1 MTLSRFVRIQLIIFS
16 ILTVVGLAVMGGTYV
31 GVPAMLGI
39 GRIDVT
45 LQLAATGGLYQN
57 ANVSY
62 RGTNVGVVREV
73 RLTSEGVEAQLSVDS
88 DYKIPA
94 DSKALVRSVSAIG
107 EQYVDLVPPDDP
119 GDANL
124 YDGSVIPVD
133 RTELPQDVGALLDQA
148 DRLLA
153 SVADTRLRQV
163 IDEAFRAFN
172 GAGPDLQRFLDSAAL
187 LVQEAN
193 DNVEPTKQLIEQ
205 IGPLLDTQVD
215 SDAAIR
221 SWTRDLAVVT
231 DQLRAHDPALRSIL
245 ANGPAAMER
254 VTQQFDELRP
264 TLPLLLNNLVSVGQ
278 VGVTYH
284 AGLEQ
289 ILVVY
294 PPLIA
299 ALLTATRGPMEYG
312 ALVDF
317 MTVLNDP
324 PACTTGFLP
333 PDQRRSPSELD
344 TIPTPEGLYCKTPQ
358 NDPTA
363 VRGIRNTPCM
373 EFPGRRAPTPELCRT
388 GFVPEGTNPPFGPPQ
403 PVAPAEPPAPGV
415 APAAAPDT
423 GPGVAGVPPAPA
435 SFSGASTPA
444 AALSYDPATG
454 VYTGPDGRSYRQGDI
469 ASGGSGA
476 VPADWQAM
484 FEEQQK

>member
-1 MTLSRFVRIQLIIFS
+1 MKLTKFVKTQLTIFS
-16 ILTVVGLAVMGGTYV
+16 VLTVVGLLVMSITYV
-31 GVPAMLGI
+31 RLPAMLGI
-39 GRIDVT
+39 GQYEVT
-45 LQLAATGGLYQN
+45 VQLAATGGLYEQ
-57 ANVSY
+57 ANVAY
-62 RGTNVGVVREV
+62 RGTNIGKVTEV
-73 RLTSEGVEAQLSVDS
+73 RLTTEGVDAKLSIDS
-88 DYKIPA
+88 DYKIPS
-94 DSKALVRSVSAIG
+94 DVDALVRSVSAIG
-107 EQYVDLVPPDDP
+107 EQYVDLVPPEDP
-119 GDANL
+119 ASSNL

-153 SVADTRLRQV
+153 TIADTRLRQV

-172 GAGPDLQRFLDSAAL
+172 GAGPDLQRFIDSAAL
-187 LVQEAN
+187 LVQEAQ
-193 DNVEPTKQLIEQ
+193 DNAEPTKKLLDQL
-205 IGPLLDTQVD
+205 GPLLETQTR

-221 SWTRDLAVVT
+221 SWTRDLATVT
-231 DQLRAHDPALRSIL
+231 DQLREHDPALRNIFAS
-245 ANGPAAMER
+245 GPAALER
-254 VTQQFDELRP
+254 VTTQFEDLRP
-264 TLPLLLNNLVSVGQ
+264 TLPLLLTNLVSLGQ

-284 AGLEQ
+284 PGVEQ

-299 ALLTATRGPMEYG
+299 ALLTAVRGNMEYG

-324 PACTTGFLP
+324 PPCTTGFLP

-344 TIPTPEGLYCKTPQ
+344 TPDTPKGLYCKVPQ
-358 NDPTA
+358 DSPIA

-388 GFVPEGTNPPFGPPQ
+388 GYTPLGTNPPFGPPQ
-403 PVAPAEPPAPGV
+403 PIGPDNTGDAPASAPESLPGV
-415 APAAAPDT
+415 P
-423 GPGVAGVPPAPA
+423 VAPA

-444 AALSYDPATG
+444 AARSYDPATG
-454 VYTGPDGRSYRQGDI
+454 VYVGTDGRSYRQGNIGPD
-469 ASGGSGA
+469 GSGT

-484 FEEQQK
+484 FEEQQR